1 MNEETKERLS
11 LLAEVI
17 YLREEIILL
26 KSIIKSIPDNETRN
40 KEGTND

>member
-17 YLREEIILL
+17 YLREESILL
-26 KSIIKSIPDNETRN
+26 KSIIKSIPDNEIRN